1 MSATLVF
8 ASTDYIPDFKIR
20 NISVKSY
27 MLDMIAIS
35 KFFPPACVLKLTDP
49 ETDEN
54 RYIRITVSKDEE
66 DQSTVVNMQIVKEEN
81 WIVMLA
87 HESNLYK
94 LMSPLYPMS
103 VIIGNGEIW
112 NGEYPNRWY
121 FIFSN
126 SGKGITSKDQ
136 FSMDLY
142 YNDPNYPENVW
153 KFKEHLFTILD
164 DHPIRY
170 AILPFSE
177 NTLYNRFCLPGKANL
192 YMGKEL
198 IDFIDKYEER
208 FIIKCDGNTYF
219 GLSPVYNPENPM
231 KLPKTEDSFYELVEK
246 NPMLQS
252 GSVAEVAYDPDS
264 LAKDDR
270 YKLIYVVIKKNSS
283 LAQ

>member
-27 MLDMIAIS
+27 MLNTIAIS
-35 KFFPPACVLKLTDP
+35 KFFPPVCVLKLTDP

-54 RYIRITVSKDEE
+54 RYIRMTVSKDEE
-66 DQSTVVNMQIVKEEN
+66 DQSTVVNMQIVKHEN
-81 WIVMLA
+81 WIMMMA
-87 HESNLYK
+87 NESSLYK
-94 LMSPLYPMS
+94 LMRPLYPMS

-112 NGEYPNRWY
+112 NDGYPNRWY

-136 FSMDLY
+136 FSMDLS

-177 NTLYNRFCLPGKANL
+177 NTLYNRFCLPGKSKSL
-192 YMGKEL
+192 YGKRT
-198 IDFIDKYEER
+198 YR
-208 FIIKCDGNTYF
+208 FH
-219 GLSPVYNPENPM
+219 
-231 KLPKTEDSFYELVEK
+231 
-246 NPMLQS
+246 
-252 GSVAEVAYDPDS
+252 
-264 LAKDDR
+264 R
-270 YKLIYVVIKKNSS
+270 
-283 LAQ
+283 